1 MAIKVLVAGI
11 AVCLALPVAA
21 QGNIPYQ
28 DAESVARG
36 AALYQDH
43 CAACHGEALEGQEN
57 WQRRDAEGFLPAP
70 PHDETGHT
78 WHHGDGLLF
87 DIVKRGTEAVVGGGY
102 QSNMPGFAEVLSDQE
117 ILDTLAFIKST
128 WSNRVIEI
136 QNSRN

>member
-1 MAIKVLVAGI
+1 MVVKFSVTAIL
-11 AVCLALPVAA
+11 VCLALPATA
-21 QGNIPYQ
+21 QGIIPYQ

-36 AALYQDH
+36 AVLYQDN

-57 WQRRDAEGFLPAP
+57 WQQRDEDGFLPAP

-87 DIVKRGTEAVVGGGY
+87 DITKRGTAAVVGDGY

-128 WSNRVIEI
+128 WSNRMIEI